1 MHFIYSIVIKPAP
14 WVLIATAVWKKFL
27 QGTVVR
33 AGVQE
38 VLFEG
43 DLKRILWVDKG
54 TEGVLR

>member
-1 MHFIYSIVIKPAP
+1 M
-14 WVLIATAVWKKFL
+14 LIATAVWKKFL

-43 DLKRILWVDKG
+43 DLKRILWIDKG